1 MISTSCDHDQHDR
14 CHTAG
19 CLCGCHML
27 ASVGLADYWNAHPG
41 KP

>member
-1 MISTSCDHDQHDR
+1 MISAMCDHDQHSQ
-14 CHTAG
+14 CHTLG

-27 ASVGLADYWNAHPG
+27 ASVVLADYWNAHPG